1 MKTDIKETKDC
12 YEFVVEVPGVKKDDL
27 KMELHEGNLIV
38 SYEIKNDDNEKKDN
52 YIINERK
59 VRSASR
65 SYYLGR
71 DYKEEDIKAKFDDGF
86 ALVRASNTGPNIT
99 MRFEAKDENRLTMIR
114 YEFEEELKKYL

>member
-12 YEFVVEVPGVKKDDL
+12 YEFVVEVPGVKKEDL
-27 KMELHEGNLIV
+27 KMELHDGNLIV
-38 SYEIKNDDNEKKDN
+38 SYEINNDDKEKKDN

-71 DYKEEDIKAKFDDGF
+71 DYKEEDIKAKFDDGLLYSHGQDNNYDLHF
-86 ALVRASNTGPNIT
+86 LPYVH
-99 MRFEAKDENRLTMIR
+99 
-114 YEFEEELKKYL
+114 